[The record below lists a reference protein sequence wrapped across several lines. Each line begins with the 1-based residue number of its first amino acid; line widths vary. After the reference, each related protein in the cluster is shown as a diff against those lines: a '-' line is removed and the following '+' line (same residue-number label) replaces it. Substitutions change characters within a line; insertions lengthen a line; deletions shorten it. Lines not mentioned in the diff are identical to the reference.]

1 MSRFTDKIA
10 LITAAGRGIGRAT
23 ALRLAAEGAAVTIWD
38 VDEEALI
45 EARDVAKQQ
54 GLDLQIHCVDMT
66 DAAAIET
73 GVEAL
78 AETVGRIDVLVNN
91 AGGSLHTPNRFLD
104 ESDEDWQRVLDINV
118 NASVRATRAA
128 VPHMIRNGYG
138 RIINLG
144 SKAGRFGS
152 LIAGANYAAAKGAMQ
167 AMTLQLALE
176 FGPHGI
182 TCNAVCPGIIMT
194 PRVQGLW
201 AERRTPEERQQVLES
216 VPLRRHG
223 EVEDVA
229 SAIAFLA
236 SDDASFITGVML
248 DVNGGQVMSI

>member
-23 ALRLAAEGAAVTIWD
+23 ALRLAGEGAAVTIWD

-54 GLDLQIHCVDMT
+54 GMDLQTHRVDMT
-66 DAAAIET
+66 DAAAIEA

-78 AETVGRIDVLVNN
+78 AETAGRIDVLVNN
-91 AGGSLHTPNRFLD
+91 AGGSLHTPYHFLD
-104 ESDEDWQRVLDINV
+104 ESDADWQRVMDLNV
-118 NASVRATRAA
+118 NASVRATRAV
-128 VPHMIRNGYG
+128 VPHMVGAGYG

-152 LIAGANYAAAKGAMQ
+152 LMAGANYAAAKGAMQ

>member
-1 MSRFTDKIA
+1 MSRFADKVV
-10 LITAAGRGIGRAT
+10 LITAAGRGIGRGT
-23 ALRLAAEGAAVTIWD
+23 ALRLAGEGAAVTIWD
-38 VDEEALI
+38 VDEEALG
-45 EARDVAKQQ
+45 EARDVAVQQ
-54 GLDLQIHCVDMT
+54 GLDLATRVVDMT
-66 DAAAIET
+66 D
-73 GVEAL
+73 GVAVEAGVAAL
-78 AETVGRIDVLVNN
+78 AEAAGRIDVLINN
-91 AGGSLHTPNRFLD
+91 AGGSLHTPYHFLD
-104 ESDEDWQRVLDINV
+104 ESDADWQRVMDLNV
-118 NASVRATRAA
+118 NASVRVTRAV
-128 VPHMIRNGYG
+128 VPHMVGAGYG

-152 LIAGANYAAAKGAMQ
+152 LMAGANYAAAKGAVQ

-176 FGPHGI
+176 FVPHGI

-194 PRVQGLW
+194 PRVQDLW
-201 AERRTPEERQQVLES
+201 AERRTAEERQQVLES

-229 SAIAFLA
+229 AAIAFLA

>member
-1 MSRFTDKIA
+1 MSRFADKTA

-23 ALRLAAEGAAVTIWD
+23 ALRLAGEGAAVTIWD

-54 GLDLQIHCVDMT
+54 GLDLQAHRVDMT
-66 DAAAIET
+66 DCAAIEA
-73 GVEAL
+73 GVGAL
-78 AETVGRIDVLVNN
+78 AETAGHIDVLVNN
-91 AGGSLHTPNRFLD
+91 AGGSLRTPYHFLE
-104 ESDEDWQRVLDINV
+104 ESDTDWQRVMDLNV
-118 NASVRATRAA
+118 NASVRTTRAV
-128 VPHMIRNGYG
+128 VPHMVRAGYG

-152 LIAGANYAAAKGAMQ
+152 LMAGANYAAAKGAMQ